1 MKTFSLLCRSFGL
14 FLVGFSGAS
23 SPIFAQGTAITG
35 SVGLLSVPAPSASDT
50 IVSLPLHRP
59 EVFRGVIESLDGAMV
74 NLRQASFSTDAYS
87 GGFYLLIE
95 SGPGEGRWFPITAN
109 SGGSVTVEHSADPD
123 FASVVEP
130 GAIVKII
137 PFWTLDTVF
146 PNGKGV
152 NASGNLL
159 PVSRVLLPDTQG
171 TGTRLAPSSSFFY
184 FSGAAHGGE
193 GWRKFGH
200 APTVKFDDHLL
211 LPGSSMIV
219 RHDSGPQTVF
229 ENLGAVQTSAFSVR
243 LGTRAPGRD
252 QDHSLGLGIPAPVTL
267 AQSALYESGGFAGTA
282 TLEQP
287 VDQLL
292 VYNQS
297 AAAKNR
303 IPAFTYYYYT
313 GSQGAGPGW
322 RLLGQPGTLQNAAAV
337 FEPAR
342 GFVIRKAGGPAPV
355 SARWTV
361 RPAYLNVP

>member
-184 FSGAAHGGE
+184 FSGATHGGE

-267 AQSALYESGGFAGTA
+267 AQSALYESGRFAGTA